1 MSSLMLIQFIYLN
14 LFSGLLKCHVLIV
27 ECDDI
32 SSIQEHVNMF
42 SSLFSQLKEF
52 NGLDNLYVRYDCSPT
67 VLLTS
72 NQNRDNW

>member
-1 MSSLMLIQFIYLN
+1 MSNLMLIQFIYLN

-32 SSIQEHVNMF
+32 SSIQEHVNML
-42 SSLFSQLKEF
+42 SSLFSQLNEF
-52 NGLDNLYVRYDCSPT
+52 NGLHKLYVIYDGSPT
-67 VLLTS
+67 VLFTS